1 MYEGK
6 AYQLFFRYAIPQ
18 MVGLLFNSVYT
29 IVDGIFIGNR
39 LGRDATA
46 AAAVVVPLIEI
57 LISLAL
63 AVVAGSGVLIA
74 THLELR
80 EQGRARRVF
89 CSAVW
94 MIGITGIFVAIAGS
108 LFLQPL
114 ARLLGATPEVLEL
127 SCTYLR
133 YIVAFA
139 PFQLLSFLLGGMVRN
154 DGRPQLAMAAM
165 IVGALSNAA
174 LDYVFMYPLDMGI
187 GGAALATALGPIF
200 SVLIL
205 LPHFVCRHGALY
217 FEPCRPDFLDA
228 KMILIRGFPSFIME
242 FSIGIVT
249 FFYNFFIT
257 YYGYGEL
264 GLAAYLLIGYL
275 MLIILTLFLGMAE
288 GLQPVFSHFMAAGK
302 LEANRALRRFA
313 IGAFLGTG
321 LLCFGLVLLFSRQF
335 CAIFTPEDMELV
347 RFSSAQAPIYFWGF
361 PLAGINILM
370 ISFWQS
376 TRYTGKALAI
386 SLLRS
391 VLLLPLLLLLP
402 QMVGREMV
410 WACHSI
416 AETLTAFIATASRI
430 AAFSNS
436 PPQFRHR

>member
-1 MYEGK
+1 
-6 AYQLFFRYAIPQ
+6 
-18 MVGLLFNSVYT
+18 
-29 IVDGIFIGNR
+29 
-39 LGRDATA
+39 
-46 AAAVVVPLIEI
+46 
-57 LISLAL
+57 
-63 AVVAGSGVLIA
+63 
-74 THLELR
+74 
-80 EQGRARRVF
+80 
-89 CSAVW
+89 
-94 MIGITGIFVAIAGS
+94 MIGITGIFVAIADS

-187 GGAALATALGPIF
+187 GGAALATALCPIF

-361 PLAGINILM
+361 PLAGINIP
-370 ISFWQS
+370 
-376 TRYTGKALAI
+376 YD
-386 SLLRS
+386 
-391 VLLLPLLLLLP
+391 LLLAVHPVYRKGTGNIPFAQCSAAAAAVVAAANGGARDGLGLP
-402 QMVGREMV
+402 FH
-410 WACHSI
+410 C
-416 AETLTAFIATASRI
+416 
-430 AAFSNS
+430 
-436 PPQFRHR
+436 